1 MKISFIGFGNMAKA
15 LAKGLLENKANKLQ
29 AAAPSLHTGVNQE
42 GIKTYNNNLDVLPNA
57 DIIILAV
64 KPALVSNIITEIKS
78 SIPKSCLI
86 ISIASGIS
94 LEWFS
99 KHCEGIAVIRAMPN
113 IAASIGKSA
122 TPLVAN
128 ELVNNAQKLNAEEI
142 FKSVG
147 LTTWVSTDNDIDTFT
162 ALSGSGPAYVFMF
175 MESMIKAAISL
186 GIKEEDAKSF
196 TLQTVNG
203 ALHLATLNE
212 YNLKYLRE
220 LVTSPAGTTAAAINV
235 LNNEGF
241 DDTIYAAL
249 KAAYER
255 AKELGRY

>member
-1 MKISFIGFGNMAKA
+1 MRISFIGFGNMAKA
-15 LAKGLLENKANKLQ
+15 LAKGLLTNKANELQ
-29 AAAPSLHTGVNQE
+29 AAAPSLTKGINQQ
-42 GIKTYNNNLDVLPNA
+42 GIKTNNDNLAVIPNA

-64 KPALVSNIITEIKS
+64 KPALISKIITEIKS

-94 LEWFS
+94 LEWFA
-99 KHCEGIAVIRAMPN
+99 KHCAGMALIRAMPN
-113 IAASIGKSA
+113 IAASIGESA

-128 ELVNNAQKLNAEEI
+128 EFVSSAQKLNAEEI

-147 LTTWVSTDNDIDTFT
+147 LTTWVLTDNDIDRFT

-175 MESMIKAAISL
+175 MEAMIKAAVSL

-196 TLQTVNG
+196 TLQTVKG
-203 ALHLATLNE
+203 ALCLASNSE

-220 LVTSPAGTTAAAINV
+220 LVTSPAGTTAAAIEV
-235 LNNEGF
+235 FNNKGF
-241 DDTIYAAL
+241 DEIIDVAL
-249 KAAYER
+249 KAAFKR
-255 AKELGRY
+255 AKELGKY